1 MTYAVKFQTEPSYK
15 NIKYGQGTV
24 YSSACGPA
32 SLCNALKTLGL
43 ADVSVP
49 TMCSLAVQCGARVSG
64 GTVISTLL
72 QYVSDRYNFDY
83 HATSKNA
90 ELLAHLKSG
99 GVAILHGG
107 SSYHLFSSGGHFVTA
122 VAASGETITVLDSY
136 WYNGK
141 YTSTSLRRNNTT
153 VLSKG
158 VIQTSLTQCG
168 KATIDRS
175 PSYYLISKKQP
186 KLTLID
192 RVLSVIADKLNVRS
206 GAGTSYSTIGSLSK
220 GQMVESVGTTG
231 SWYKIKYQ
239 NTFGYISAQYAKVAT
254 VAPKEDDEVVE
265 ATKHKINGQSVTLN
279 AITKDGVTYTC
290 LRDLCNQLG
299 LKISYDNST
308 KERVID
314 LSTISV
320 TIDDTSYDVK
330 GICVNGNTNLM
341 GADIFRQQGYDVSG
355 VAEKINVTTK

>member
-1 MTYAVKFQTEPSYK
+1 MGYAVKFQTEASYK
-15 NIKYGQGTV
+15 NIKYGQGTI

-49 TMCSLAVQCGARVSG
+49 TMCNAAVACGARVSG

-72 QYVSDRYNFDY
+72 QYTADKYGFEYR
-83 HATSKNA
+83 ATSKNA

-107 SSYHLFSSGGHFVTA
+107 SNHKLFSSGGHFVTA

-136 WYNGK
+136 WYSGK
-141 YTSTSLRRNNTT
+141 YTSTSLRRGKTK
-153 VLSKG
+153 VISKG
-158 VIQTSLTQCG
+158 VIQTSLYQCG
-168 KATIDRS
+168 LATADRS

-186 KLTLID
+186 KLTIVD
-192 RVLSVIADKLNVRS
+192 ETLSITTEKLNVRS
-206 GAGTSYSTIGSLSK
+206 GAGTSYSVIGSLTK
-220 GQMVESVGTTG
+220 GQTVESVGTTG
-231 SWYKIKYQ
+231 SWYKVKYQ
-239 NTFGYISAQYAKVAT
+239 NTFGYISAQYAKVVTAVT
-254 VAPKEDDEVVE
+254 KEDDEVVE
-265 ATKHKINGQSVTLN
+265 ATKHNINGKSVILN

-290 LRDLCNQLG
+290 LRELCNQLG

-308 KERVID
+308 KERVVD
-314 LSTISV
+314 LSDISV
-320 TIDDTSYDVK
+320 NIDDVEYTVK
-330 GICVNGNTNLM
+330 GICINGNTNLI